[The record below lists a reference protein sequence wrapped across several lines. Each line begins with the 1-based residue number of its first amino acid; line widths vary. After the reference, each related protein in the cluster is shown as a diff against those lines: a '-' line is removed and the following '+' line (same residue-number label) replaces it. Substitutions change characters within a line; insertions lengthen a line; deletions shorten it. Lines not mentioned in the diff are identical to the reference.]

1 MCIRDSH
8 YIGSATFTR
17 VRYSVVK
24 LTSSAQFLAERPMY
38 FDYAGKWDG
47 GHCLLGTSAHPT
59 WYFAE
64 GYTGPGFDEWLCLW
78 TPERRL
84 SMSRSLIAPRKP
96 APSR

>member
-1 MCIRDSH
+1 
-8 YIGSATFTR
+8 
-17 VRYSVVK
+17 VK

-64 GYTGPGFDEWLCLW
+64 GYTEPGFDEWLCLW
-78 TPERRL
+78 NPGASAIDVEVTYCT
-84 SMSRSLIAPRKP
+84 RKP